1 MMVAA
6 KTMEIY
12 DVHFKSVAG
21 DTIWLLF
28 TLHNSDE
35 EERPEGV
42 IGTIMANNL
51 NNAKCRLVKLLERQ
65 L

>member
-1 MMVAA
+1 
-6 KTMEIY
+6 MEIY
-12 DVHFKSVAG
+12 DVHFNSVAE

-28 TLHNSDE
+28 TLHDSDE

-51 NNAKCRLVKLLERQ
+51 NDAKRRLEELLDRQ